1 MLFEDT
7 MEKEEEKEQI
17 IAEFLDFDAIVN
29 LQWHFFIYF

>member
-17 IAEFLDFDAIVN
+17 IAEFLDFDA
-29 LQWHFFIYF
+29 QYHA

>member
-17 IAEFLDFDAIVN
+17 IAEFLDFDTQYHA
-29 LQWHFFIYF
+29 